1 MLLGVIADTHD
12 NLPKIAAATELFA
25 RRGVGHI
32 LHAGDLVAPFA
43 LRLLLNAGIPVTGV
57 FGNNDGELT
66 GLKKLCDTIYDGPH
80 RFDLAG
86 RTIVVTHD
94 VVELGAEPAAGADL
108 IVYGHSHEVSL
119 AAGQPLRINPGE
131 AGGWVTGR
139 STAALVDLA
148 DMRAE
153 VMELG
158 AQETIQI

>member
-12 NLPKIAAATELFA
+12 NLPKIAAAAELFA

-43 LRLLLNAGIPVTGV
+43 LRLLLKAGIPVTGV

-66 GLKKLCDTIYDGPH
+66 GLKKLCSTIYDGPYW
-80 RFDLAG
+80 FDLAG
-86 RTIVVTHD
+86 RAIVVTHD
-94 VVELGAEPAAGADL
+94 VADLEAESAAEVDL
-108 IVYGHSHEVSL
+108 IVCGHSHEVSV

-153 VMELG
+153 VVELG